1 MSTLAE
7 RIDHTADPGY
17 WAVEVRLDE
26 VSGRGKRYLCHADNS
41 RMAFGMAVRLAG
53 TSRNLRGFSSFWID
67 EDRLDA
73 TEPELPRMGAYGDV
87 SDAREWD
94 RLMDAHQASETALA
108 ARQTD
113 ASA

>member
-7 RIDHTADPGY
+7 RIDHAADPGY
-17 WAVEVRLDE
+17 WAVEIRLDE
-26 VSGRGKRYLCHADNS
+26 ASGRGKRYLCHADNS
-41 RMAFGMAVRLAG
+41 RMASGMATRLAG
-53 TSRNLRGFSSFWID
+53 TVRNLRGFSSFWIE

-73 TEPELPRMGAYGDV
+73 AAPETPPMGAYADV

-94 RLMDAHQASETALA
+94 RLMGAHQASEMALA

>member
-7 RIDHTADPGY
+7 RIKHTADPGY

-26 VSGRGKRYLCHADNS
+26 ASGRGKRYLCHAENN
-41 RMAFGMAVRLAG
+41 RMAIGMAARLAG
-53 TSRNLRGFSSFWID
+53 TARNLRGFSSFWIE

-73 TEPELPRMGAYGDV
+73 TKPETPPMGAYGDV
-87 SDAREWD
+87 SDSLEWD

>member
-7 RIDHTADPGY
+7 RISHTGDPGY

-26 VSGRGKRYLCHADNS
+26 ASGRGKRYLCHAENS

-53 TSRNLRGFSSFWID
+53 TTRNLRGFNSFWID
-67 EDRLDA
+67 EDRVDA
-73 TEPELPRMGAYGDV
+73 TKPETLPIGAYGDV
-87 SDAREWD
+87 SDALEWD
-94 RLMDAHQASETALA
+94 HLMDAHQASETALA
-108 ARQTD
+108 ARQTH